1 MKNND
6 FQPSNAISLILQGKP
21 LHSQDITNQNI
32 TSLILPNTEH
42 KDPSQKG
49 VFFSNR
55 YTLGSSKDHN
65 LLSLNDL

>member
-1 MKNND
+1 MIFNP
-6 FQPSNAISLILQGKP
+6 QMLSP
-21 LHSQDITNQNI
+21 LFYRENLSMSQDIINQNI

-42 KDPSQKG
+42 KDPSKKAY
-49 VFFSNR
+49 FFSNR